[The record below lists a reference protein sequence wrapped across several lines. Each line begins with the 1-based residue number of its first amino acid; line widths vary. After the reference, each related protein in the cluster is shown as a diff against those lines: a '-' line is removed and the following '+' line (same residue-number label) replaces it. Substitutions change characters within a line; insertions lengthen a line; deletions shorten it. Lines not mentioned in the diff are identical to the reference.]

1 MNNNTYLQAKRAERL
16 NQLVGKWIVLA
27 DNTGN
32 DTVLYFQ
39 DPSLVKP
46 TEKRTSQW
54 TRYLVNAQ
62 GFESADEAR
71 KIASGFRY
79 GHPRIAQV

>member
-1 MNNNTYLQAKRAERL
+1 MNNNYLQTKRTERL
-16 NQLVGKWIVLA
+16 CQLVGKWIVIA
-27 DNTGN
+27 DNTAN

-54 TRYLVNAQ
+54 TRFLVNAQ
-62 GFESADEAR
+62 GFETADEAR
-71 KIASGFRY
+71 KIAAGFRY